1 MNPSYNEKL
10 RSIKNTLLLI
20 TLSILTF
27 FSSSFVPYS
36 RRNIP
41 LLLVK
46 NMYRIMKIFMRRSVG
61 YFSTFPKD
69 KLIFVSD
76 TSMGIKKDRPSGG
89 SSHTSTEITHQNWKA
104 HVKILH

>member
-1 MNPSYNEKL
+1 
-10 RSIKNTLLLI
+10 
-20 TLSILTF
+20 
-27 FSSSFVPYS
+27 
-36 RRNIP
+36 
-41 LLLVK
+41 
-46 NMYRIMKIFMRRSVG
+46 MRRGVG

-76 TSMGIKKDRPSGG
+76 TSMEIKKDRPSGG

>member
-1 MNPSYNEKL
+1 
-10 RSIKNTLLLI
+10 
-20 TLSILTF
+20 
-27 FSSSFVPYS
+27 
-36 RRNIP
+36 
-41 LLLVK
+41 
-46 NMYRIMKIFMRRSVG
+46 MRRSVG